1 MHYAD
6 FETLETPRLTLRKIR
21 MEDIYEYYERLYGDG
36 DVCRYMLFDPHQD
49 IGESL
54 ASLQKVLDRY
64 EAGKFYRWGIAL
76 KEDDSLIGNIE
87 LLRFDE
93 KENSCSFAYMLGCKY
108 WNQGYAT
115 EALKAAMEFA
125 FTKMGIQKIRVDHM
139 SGNGASGAVMRKVG
153 MTHVGTETGKY
164 TKHGI
169 TRDAE
174 IYEICAPTKNELT
187 VNEYQKLAMVSLNR
201 ELTQKDILLNSV
213 MGLCGESGE
222 AIDIVKKH
230 LFQGHDLDKAKLSK
244 ELGDIAWYL
253 AEAATAL
260 EMDLA
265 DIFQANIDKL
275 RKRYPEGFDA
285 QRSIHREE

>member
-1 MHYAD
+1 MRYAD
-6 FETLETPRLTLRKIR
+6 FQTLETPRLTLRKLR

-36 DVCRYMLFDPHQD
+36 DVCQYMLFDPHQD

-54 ASLQKVLDRY
+54 ASLEKALSRY
-64 EAGKFYRWGIAL
+64 DSGRFYRWAIAL

-93 KENSCSFAYMLGCKY
+93 AENTCSFAYMLGCQY

-115 EALKAAMEFA
+115 EALKAAIDFA
-125 FTKMGIQKIRVDHM
+125 FTQMGITKIRVDHM
-139 SGNGASGAVMRKVG
+139 SGNGASGAVMRKAG
-153 MTHVGTETGKY
+153 MTHVGTEQGKY

-174 IYEICAPTKNELT
+174 IYEICAPARNELT
-187 VNEYQKLAMVSLNR
+187 VNDYQTQAMTLLNPD
-201 ELTQKDILLNSV
+201 LTEKDILINAV

-230 LFQGHDLDKAKLSK
+230 LFQGHELDKAKLAK

-260 EMDLA
+260 DMDLA
-265 DIFQANIDKL
+265 DIFQANLDKL
-275 RKRYPEGFDA
+275 RKRYPEGFDSE
-285 QRSIHREE
+285 RSIHRSE